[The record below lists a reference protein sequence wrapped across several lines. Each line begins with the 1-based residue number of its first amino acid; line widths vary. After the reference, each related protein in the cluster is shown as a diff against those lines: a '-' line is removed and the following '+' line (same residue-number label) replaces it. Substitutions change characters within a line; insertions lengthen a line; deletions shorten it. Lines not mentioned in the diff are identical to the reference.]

1 MKIEPK
7 YNIGQEVW
15 IEFANSPTQG
25 IIKRIDIS
33 AYVEYKNIISIQNVS
48 YDIRVGNCI
57 FTFYEH
63 GVFPTKEELLKS
75 L

>member
-1 MKIEPK
+1 MEIKTK
-7 YNIGQEVW
+7 YDIGDEVW

-33 AYVEYKNIISIQNVS
+33 ARVEYKNIISIQNIS

-63 GVFPTKEELLKS
+63 GIFPTKEELLKS